1 MSMSTTNPK
10 ANWYFEKESTWKEAK
25 IKLRE
30 ISLSLGL
37 SEEVKWG
44 KPTYTTDSK
53 MLFLIHT
60 FKDYAAILFFK
71 GSLMSDPNGILIQ
84 QTENVQAGR
93 QIRFTGAEQIDE
105 MESIIRNYIKE
116 AIRIEKSGLQV
127 EFQKATELIYPEE
140 FNIKLDEIPGLRDA
154 FEKLT
159 PGRQKGYY
167 LYFTG
172 AKQSK
177 TRLDRV
183 TKSIPYI
190 LSGKGR
196 LKGNGFED

>member
-1 MSMSTTNPK
+1 MINSKPNSK
-10 ANWYFEKESTWKEAK
+10 ADWYFEKETTWKAVK
-25 IKLRE
+25 VKLRE
-30 ISLSLGL
+30 ISLDLGL
-37 SEEVKWG
+37 GEEVKWG
-44 KPTYTTDSK
+44 KPTYTFDGQ

-60 FKDYAAILFFK
+60 FKDYVAILFFK
-71 GSLMSDPNGILIQ
+71 GSLMNDPNDILIQ

-93 QIRFTGAEQIDE
+93 QIRFTSVEQIDE
-105 MESIIRNYIKE
+105 MKNTIKNYIIE
-116 AIRIEKSGLQV
+116 AIRIEKSGMQV
-127 EFQKATELIYPEE
+127 EFQKATELVYPEE
-140 FNIKLDEIPGLRDA
+140 FNIKLDEITGLRDA

-167 LYFTG
+167 LYFIG

-183 TKSIPYI
+183 AKSIPYI

-196 LKGNGFED
+196 LKGNGFEK